1 MNSANGMSIEKSI
14 EESMKQTFEAMAFI
28 DVEVDEAAEAEFTA
42 GQLMHISFSE
52 PIEGEMVLILSKE
65 CKMQVVENIYGKEW
79 TEVDPTAVDDCL
91 LEMLNVIAGN
101 FLNSYCGYRSKHN
114 LSLPNLIFDLQET
127 HDQKEA
133 RFFCFDA
140 EGAPLKVSLRIS

>member
-1 MNSANGMSIEKSI
+1 MDTINGMTLEKSI

-28 DVEVDEAAEAEFTA
+28 DVEVDEATEREFTA
-42 GQLMHISFSE
+42 GQLMHILFSE
-52 PIEGEMVLILSKE
+52 PIDGEMVLILSKD
-65 CKMQVVENIYGKEW
+65 CKMKIIENIYGEDW

-101 FLNSYCGYRSKHN
+101 FLNFYCGYRSKHN

-127 HDQKEA
+127 HDQKDA
-133 RFFCFDA
+133 RLFHFDA